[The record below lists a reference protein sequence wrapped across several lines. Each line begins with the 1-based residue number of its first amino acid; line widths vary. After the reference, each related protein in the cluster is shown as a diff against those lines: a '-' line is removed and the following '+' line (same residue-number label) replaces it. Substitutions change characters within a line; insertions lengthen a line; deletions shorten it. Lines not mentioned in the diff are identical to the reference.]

1 MSVAQ
6 ILSEKGRDVVTVH
19 QEVSTQEV
27 AEILGTHKV
36 GAAVVVDK
44 NDRICGIM
52 SERDIVRDIAKAGEK
67 ALSMPVSSCMTK
79 KVVSCSEDDT
89 IDGVMQL
96 MTEGRFRHLPVVDGE
111 KLTGIIS
118 IGDVV
123 KRKIQ
128 QATKDA
134 EDLKQYIAG

>member
-6 ILSEKGRDVVTVH
+6 ILTEKGRDVVTVH
-19 QEVSTQEV
+19 QDASIQEV

-44 NDRICGIM
+44 SGKICGIM
-52 SERDIVRDIAKAGEK
+52 SERDIVRDIAEAGGN
-67 ALSMPVSSCMTK
+67 ALSKPVSSCMTK

-96 MTEGRFRHLPVVDGE
+96 MTEGRFRHLPVVEGE
-111 KLTGIIS
+111 KLAGIIS

-134 EDLKQYIAG
+134 EDLKQYISG